1 MQKQIVTR
9 NNEILVTSQLE
20 ISKVFSNTDKML
32 LVFKGRIII
41 MCSNIKGKANNEI
54 DAQEGQEFV
63 MDDKTSM
70 NKTSRIFS
78 QKKKKVMDKKKI
90 LKYSMLCLEIYCS

>member
-1 MQKQIVTR
+1 
-9 NNEILVTSQLE
+9 
-20 ISKVFSNTDKML
+20 
-32 LVFKGRIII
+32 